1 MSPASVSVSV
11 VIPVRDEAES
21 IAGVVQEVD
30 AALAGRS
37 FEVIV
42 VDDGS
47 RDGTWSVLEQ
57 LAASRPPASFG
68 AVRLRQRAGKS
79 AALAAGV
86 ARCRADIIATLDGDG
101 QDDPAE
107 IAPMM
112 ALLDAGAGADVVVG
126 WKQHRADSW
135 SRRTQSRL
143 FNAVVGLTTGVRLQ
157 DHNSGLKVARAE
169 VFREVPLYGELHR
182 FFTVLAHSL
191 GYRLQETPV
200 KHRPRSA
207 GRSKY
212 GAGRALYGLLDL
224 LLVRALLAFD
234 GRAHYLLGAA
244 GLALLTVGAAALVYL
259 GSTWIE
265 FRLNG
270 GDYTPLTDR
279 PLTIYAATALMLGAQ
294 LMSLAYVAG
303 LISHQ
308 RATER
313 RERLPAALLGAA
325 RRGADAG
332 GGD

>member
-1 MSPASVSVSV
+1 MPAAPVSVSI

-30 AALAGRS
+30 AALAGRT

-47 RDGTWSVLEQ
+47 RDGTWSVLER
-57 LAASRPPASFG
+57 LAADRPSSSFG

-86 ARCRADIIATLDGDG
+86 ARCRADIIVTLDGDG

-112 ALLDAGAGADVVVG
+112 ALLDAGEGADVVVG
-126 WKQHRADSW
+126 WKQHRIDSW
-135 SRRTQSRL
+135 SRRAQSRI
-143 FNAVVGLTTGVRLQ
+143 FNVAVSLATGVNLR

-182 FFTVLAHSL
+182 FFTVLAHSR
-191 GYRLQETPV
+191 GFRLRETPV
-200 KHRPRSA
+200 KHRARSA

-212 GAGRALYGLLDL
+212 GAGRAFYGLLDL

-234 GRAHYLLGAA
+234 GRAHYLLGAL
-244 GLALLTVGAAALVYL
+244 GLALLTAGTIALAYL
-259 GSTWIE
+259 GSTWLD

-270 GDYTPLTDR
+270 GDYKPLTER

-294 LMSLAYVAG
+294 LM
-303 LISHQ
+303 
-308 RATER
+308 
-313 RERLPAALLGAA
+313 
-325 RRGADAG
+325 
-332 GGD
+332 